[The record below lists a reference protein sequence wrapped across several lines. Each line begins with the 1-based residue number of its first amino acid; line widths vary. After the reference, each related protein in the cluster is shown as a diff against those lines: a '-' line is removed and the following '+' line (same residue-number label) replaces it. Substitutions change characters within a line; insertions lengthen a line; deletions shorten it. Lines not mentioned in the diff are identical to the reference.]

1 MSSPILGVVQDHL
14 DRAGL
19 DSPDIP
25 QAFHSRLALLLVRL
39 GDRVAVVGSTALEER
54 LGLSGRDYTALA
66 VISEDSPSSQQ
77 ELARLMGKAPA
88 MCVGMLD
95 EMEAAGYVERV
106 RDPKDRRRSVVTLT
120 AKGTKILADADALA
134 AEIEAKVIEGLSEGE
149 RDRLLAL
156 LLGAATR
163 ASAATA

>member
-1 MSSPILGVVQDHL
+1 MHDHL

-25 QAFHSRLALLLVRL
+25 RAFHSRLALLLVRL
-39 GDRVAVVGSTALEER
+39 GDRVAVRGNEALEER

-66 VISEDSPSSQQ
+66 VIAEDHPSSQQ

-95 EMEAAGYVERV
+95 EMEEAGYVERV
-106 RDPKDRRRSVVTLT
+106 RDPKDRRRSVVSLT
-120 AKGTKILADADALA
+120 KQGEQKLAAADALA
-134 AEIEAKVIEGLSEGE
+134 AEIEAQVIEGLSPDE
-149 RDRLLAL
+149 RDRLLTL

-163 ASAATA
+163 ASAAA

>member
-1 MSSPILGVVQDHL
+1 M
-14 DRAGL
+14 
-19 DSPDIP
+19 
-25 QAFHSRLALLLVRL
+25 RL
-39 GDRVAVVGSTALEER
+39 GDRVAVRGNEALEER

-120 AKGTKILADADALA
+120 TKGRKVLADADALA
-134 AEIEAKVIEGLSEGE
+134 AEIEAQVIEGLSDGE
-149 RDRLLAL
+149 RERLLAL

>member
-95 EMEAAGYVERV
+95 EMETAGYVERV

-120 AKGTKILADADALA
+120 PKGEDMLAKADAIA
-134 AEIEAKVIEGLSEGE
+134 AELEADIIQGLTAAE
-149 RDRLLAL
+149 RERLIGL
-156 LLGAATR
+156 LVGA
-163 ASAATA
+163 ASAAAEPA